1 MDRFCRK
8 VSRDALLLVGR
19 VQMVSEEVLVFFQEA
34 LQSTLCLSCI
44 GREAMGAQFHTVW
57 SSTTNKE
64 LCFVGFGVAGGLAPP
79 YSASLEIG
87 HELVCRCFAIRAI
100 CD

>member
-19 VQMVSEEVLVFFQEA
+19 VQMVSEEVIVFFQEA

-44 GREAMGAQFHTVW
+44 GREAMGAQFHTV
-57 SSTTNKE
+57 
-64 LCFVGFGVAGGLAPP
+64 
-79 YSASLEIG
+79 
-87 HELVCRCFAIRAI
+87 
-100 CD
+100 